1 MCTIGSTIGSNQERI
16 GASVESRSASELFLQ
31 LLGGEIKDS
40 DSSEEEEQGEKEE
53 EEEEEEEEGEGV
65 EEEKEEKKGQG
76 EEDEQEEEQSEID
89 GDADEAEDISLDRD
103 AKSTHKPSR
112 CITKPSCDANTKD
125 VGGSRTQLKDGG
137 KAPEENSAPS
147 SLTNCNSDDKNG
159 SQNSPLSCGVDGNC
173 KAKIPASTNSNLE
186 STNEITSS
194 TTSQSTHRDSDSS
207 GVDATRGKGLLDLL
221 TSSIQDRFPRTPTM
235 ETHEELTSRN
245 ASTERSPSAVMEAY
259 VSL

>member
-1 MCTIGSTIGSNQERI
+1 MCTIGSTVGSNQERI
-16 GASVESRSASELFLQ
+16 GASIESRSANELFLQ

-40 DSSEEEEQGEKEE
+40 DSSEEEEQGE
-53 EEEEEEEEGEGV
+53 EEEEEGEGVEGV

-89 GDADEAEDISLDRD
+89 GHADEAEDISLDRD
-103 AKSTHKPSR
+103 AKSTHGPSR
-112 CITKPSCDANTKD
+112 YSTKPSCDANTKD
-125 VGGSRTQLKDGG
+125 VGSSRTQLKDGG

-147 SLTNCNSDDKNG
+147 SLTNCNSDNKNA

-173 KAKIPASTNSNLE
+173 TAKVPPSTSNNLE
-186 STNEITSS
+186 TTNEITSS

-259 VSL
+259 VRL